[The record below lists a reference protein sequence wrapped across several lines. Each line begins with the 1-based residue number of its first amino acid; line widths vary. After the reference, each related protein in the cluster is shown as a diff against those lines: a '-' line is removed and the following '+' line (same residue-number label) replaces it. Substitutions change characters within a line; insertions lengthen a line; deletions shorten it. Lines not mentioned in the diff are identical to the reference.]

1 MRIDERI
8 ASGAEPAFS
17 FEFFPPK
24 TGDGEANL
32 AAALNELARLEPTFV
47 SVTYGAGGTP
57 AQRGKTIDIVSR
69 IKADHGLE
77 GMAHFPGVGA
87 PGDDLRTM
95 RDRRRDAGIETVL
108 ALRGDPP

>member
-1 MRIDERI
+1 MVEIPWSIGSSPRRIGAMRIDERI

-24 TGDGEANL
+24 TDDGEANL
-32 AAALNELARLEPTFV
+32 NTALGELARLDPTFV

-57 AQRGKTIDIVSR
+57 AQRGKTIDIVLR

-77 GMAHFPGVGA
+77 AMAHFTCVGA
-87 PGDDLRTM
+87 TVEELRT
-95 RDRRRDAGIETVL
+95 T
-108 ALRGDPP
+108 